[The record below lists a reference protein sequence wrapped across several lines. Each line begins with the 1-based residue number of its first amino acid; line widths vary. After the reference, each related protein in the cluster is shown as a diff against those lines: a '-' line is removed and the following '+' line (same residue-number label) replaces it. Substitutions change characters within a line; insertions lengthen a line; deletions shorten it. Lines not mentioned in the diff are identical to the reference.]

1 MKKILAAL
9 VVTLALP
16 AANCQAQCPGCGP
29 CALTFGR
36 SGTINYCWGIKIC
49 ASLKANNG
57 CGGCGSCGGCGGCN
71 GPWYTYW
78 PLEAHFQTPAPTGY
92 PYWPSPMVSSLGQQ
106 GAGAYQQ
113 VGFQAPSYWYGH

>member
-16 AANCQAQCPGCGP
+16 AANCFAQCPCGP
-29 CALTFGR
+29 CAWTFGR
-36 SGTINYCWGIKIC
+36 SGTINYCFGMKIC
-49 ASLKANNG
+49 ASLRGCGN
-57 CGGCGSCGGCGGCN
+57 CGGCGSCGGCGGAN

-92 PYWPSPMVSSLGQQ
+92 PYWPSPLVSSLQAGGGQ
-106 GAGAYQQ
+106 YQQ